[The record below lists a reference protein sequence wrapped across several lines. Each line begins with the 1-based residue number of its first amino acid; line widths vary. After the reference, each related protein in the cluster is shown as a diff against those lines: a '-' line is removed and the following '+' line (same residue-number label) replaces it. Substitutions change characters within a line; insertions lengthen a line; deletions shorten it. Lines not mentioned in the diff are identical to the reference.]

1 MPARDPDDRE
11 SYPPTDPRRIRAL
24 AVTTEDVVDA
34 FEASVR
40 GGRELVLRVTPPFSG
55 RMRARLH
62 AVDVVESAA
71 HSGATAEGGRDAG
84 DKSAAETGDAG
95 DGSAA
100 ETGDAGDGTG
110 DDTAETAPIH
120 LPPERFLSEPPSYP
134 TVDDTEDALRDSET
148 PYTPE
153 RHRKRHQRAV
163 DAWRTAVRER
173 FVEEVTLETDGGPHT
188 VAVSYLG

>member
-1 MPARDPDDRE
+1 MPAGDCDGGAQ
-11 SYPPTDPRRIRAL
+11 YPPTDPRRIRSL
-24 AVTTEDVVDA
+24 AVTTADVVDA

-62 AVDVVESAA
+62 AVDVVESATP
-71 HSGATAEGGRDAG
+71 SGT
-84 DKSAAETGDAG
+84 AAETGDVD

-100 ETGDAGDGTG
+100 ENERDAGDGTR

-173 FVEEVTLETDGGPHT
+173 FVEEITLETDAGPHT